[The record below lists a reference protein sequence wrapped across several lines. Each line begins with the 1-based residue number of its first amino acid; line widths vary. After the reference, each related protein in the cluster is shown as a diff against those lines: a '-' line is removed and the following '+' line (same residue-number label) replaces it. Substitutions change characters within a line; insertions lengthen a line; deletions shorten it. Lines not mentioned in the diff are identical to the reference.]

1 MLRSENQE
9 ERRGPPA
16 YNVRRA
22 RRISVSCSPASAPD
36 TTDENSTDL
45 GESSPNIQGRSNGWE
60 GWIPDGGVA
69 NPMELVIDH
78 TDLPTILEES
88 QVPEGMPSTAAV
100 DGICAGHDF
109 EAMLALVAD
118 MGDTELFPPLDSAA
132 EIDDLLF
139 VPQPNSHLG
148 ALLSFPS
155 SPPPEL
161 ETDWLAGNC
170 SDFPL
175 FPPFLESTQQVDQLG
190 ASSEQTGEVFELI
203 TNTSC
208 TPLSAAA
215 SPPSSL
221 NPGALIPAN
230 LQSEMQAIETAMER
244 GDTSGILTA
253 NISDQF
259 RCAFGVFDGSF
270 VRTLLEQLT
279 QSDRVVGEE
288 VIIYF
293 ASKLTALHTASE
305 TWIGRRTSLYEL
317 SNSRRRLLIML
328 WGNNEWSLI
337 EVQPHIGRLTHYK
350 CSQAGSMVS
359 QSMEHSTCSDC
370 ITTAE
375 HVNGLLRREGKLV
388 PSWEYTAQNIPTE
401 LGDGALWL
409 IWVTRLRAERASPT
423 EPVPAGYRLTL
434 AREFLHDFKAMQSSD
449 SILKAGRPSNTP
461 TQHEMST
468 VIEDFWTQFGNEN
481 GFGRKLWDTVQQ
493 FSARVNAKSL
503 EPVGLERAS
512 ELVQLAVSIGSPDV
526 LLALKDCLRQVRSQ
540 LLSANASYPDTPWG
554 TFDALRGHQRKEH
567 LSIIGVRLGNWK
579 LQQLKRD
586 LEGGIDDIVD
596 HILSG
601 KPPSASASRKE
612 IAERLKDKK
621 ASYWCHI
628 VDYVGN
634 KDPNIL
640 CLLPRTVTI
649 GPPRWPRKFNATS
662 YRDLPVWECKLL
674 GELCADLRPQ
684 VLLSVDADL
693 SKDLFYMRDPAGQYR
708 IETLSEEQIEEQKLN
723 SDFLVGILKKIPT
736 D

>member
-1 MLRSENQE
+1 M
-9 ERRGPPA
+9 
-16 YNVRRA
+16 
-22 RRISVSCSPASAPD
+22 D
-36 TTDENSTDL
+36 
-45 GESSPNIQGRSNGWE
+45 
-60 GWIPDGGVA
+60 
-69 NPMELVIDH
+69 LVIDH

-109 EAMLALVAD
+109 EAMLALVAG

-139 VPQPNSHLG
+139 VPQPNTHLG
-148 ALLSFPS
+148 ALPPFPS

-161 ETDWLAGNC
+161 ETDWLAGNS

-221 NPGALIPAN
+221 NPGSLVPAD
-230 LQSEMQAIETAMER
+230 LRSEMQAMETAMER
-244 GDTSGILTA
+244 GDTSGISTD

-270 VRTLLEQLT
+270 IRTLLEQLT

-293 ASKLTALHTASE
+293 ASKLTTLHTASE

-317 SNSRRRLLIML
+317 SHSRRRLLIML

-337 EVQPHIGRLTHYK
+337 EVQPHIGRLRHYK
-350 CSQAGSMVS
+350 CSQAGSVVS
-359 QSMEHSTCSDC
+359 LSMEHSTCSDC
-370 ITTAE
+370 ISTAE

-388 PSWEYTAQNIPTE
+388 PSWEYLVQNIPTE
-401 LGDGALWL
+401 LGYGALWL

-434 AREFLHDFKAMQSSD
+434 ARELLHDFKAMQSSD
-449 SILKAGRPSNTP
+449 SVLKAGMPSNTP
-461 TQHEMST
+461 NQHEMST
-468 VIEDFWTQFGNEN
+468 VIEEFWTQFGNEN
-481 GFGRKLWDTVQQ
+481 GFGTKLWDTVQQ

-596 HILSG
+596 HVLSG

-649 GPPRWPRKFNATS
+649 GPPRWPRKFNSTS

-708 IETLSEEQIEEQKLN
+708 IETLGEEQIEEQKLN